1 MQDQKIKLAK
11 LHEYQTKD
19 GRQYFRGF
27 LGETVVLIF
36 RDDYA
41 DVPDGC
47 NGIWSLFI
55 EPKQQ
60 RKNGSQA
67 STSRNEPAALVS
79 PSESA
84 PAKLAPGAP
93 DTAPTKRKASGNR
106 PGYHKLDRKP
116 PKPEAEP
123 DRPLNDD
130 PISF

>member
-47 NGIWSLFI
+47 NGIWNLFL

-60 RKNGSQA
+60 RKDASQA
-67 STSRNEPAALVS
+67 RATRNEPAALVS

-84 PAKLAPGAP
+84 PAKLAPGVP
-93 DTAPTKRKASGNR
+93 HTAPKKRRASGNR
-106 PGYHKLDRKP
+106 PGYHKIDRKP
-116 PKPEAEP
+116 PKGEVAA
-123 DRPLNDD
+123 DRSVIDD